1 MPDNFR
7 DLRCTKVTVRH
18 EVKVRLNFVRKVG
31 AQIFGHGMVHT
42 FALNL
47 CLFVIRFLVGQVLRS
62 RVKELPDQRF
72 LPIGPCFRARPLAIS
87 QSEQHQRIQVF
98 FVLHDVGQLHHR
110 GRVIQISLLRNIG
123 EGEVMIDQENER
135 LALLG

>member
-1 MPDNFR
+1 PGTKTDNAVTLTGKSFPFDRRGQWLLAPTRYVLKEGPDKFEMPDNFR

-31 AQIFGHGMVHT
+31 AQILGHGMAHT

-62 RVKELPDQRF
+62 RVKRSEEHTSEL
-72 LPIGPCFRARPLAIS
+72 
-87 QSEQHQRIQVF
+87 QSR
-98 FVLHDVGQLHHR
+98 
-110 GRVIQISLLRNIG
+110 
-123 EGEVMIDQENER
+123 
-135 LALLG
+135 